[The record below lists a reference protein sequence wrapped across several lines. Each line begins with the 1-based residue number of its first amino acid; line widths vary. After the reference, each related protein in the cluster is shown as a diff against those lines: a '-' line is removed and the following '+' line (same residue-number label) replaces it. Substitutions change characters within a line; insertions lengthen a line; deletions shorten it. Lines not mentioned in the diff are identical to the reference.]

1 MTPPT
6 IVSFTADPGPDR
18 PEKNQAAGSPRDFKI
33 GCSGPKRMNKH
44 KHLTKD
50 RSCLEISTSD
60 LDSFM
65 LWKVFRKMIRN
76 ENPVLLILKIL
87 GCGAFFAAMA
97 FLLFLTHQI
106 AGGKF

>member
-1 MTPPT
+1 MTPPS
-6 IVSFTADPGPDR
+6 IISFAADLGPDR
-18 PEKNQAAGSPRDFKI
+18 PEKNKAAGSRCDFKT
-33 GCSGPKRMNKH
+33 GCSGPKLMNKYQH
-44 KHLTKD
+44 VTKD

-97 FLLFLTHQI
+97 FLLFLTHQT